1 MIKWYECLLL
11 SALATLSYT
20 ASAQPRQLKFIRIG
34 SEAGLSQSNV
44 ITVLQDRRGFMWFG
58 TWDGLNRYDGYKMSV
73 YRNDPNDSSSLSDN
87 HILQLLEDS
96 DGNIWVATADGG
108 LNRFDRNR
116 DRFVHY
122 RTDSRDPGSI
132 SDNSITSLCQG
143 AGGYLWVG
151 TRFGGLN
158 RMDLH
163 TGKFTR
169 YECRPGHD
177 GSLSDSTVTTIME
190 DSRRRLWVG
199 TEHGGLNLLDPGTG
213 HFTHWKHNGK
223 DGASLSYDHVN
234 CLYEDHWHR
243 LWIGTRG
250 GGLDLMDSAGRCR
263 HFRNEPG
270 NPNSL
275 PRNMILSMAGGEG
288 DELWIGTENGGL
300 SILNIGEGRFVNYT
314 HDDLDNTSLSS
325 NSVYSIYKDPQANMW
340 VGTYSGGVDL
350 YNKKANQ
357 FTAFRHSSSANSP
370 ADNNI
375 LGFLED
381 RRGNI
386 WIGTDGGG
394 VDLFDPRKQ
403 AFSHFTHQPGNPNS
417 ICSNFIPAMTLDR
430 SDNIWMGSV
439 GDGITVYDPVRKTC
453 RQMKKGSEGLSAN
466 NIAVMLCD
474 KDDDIWIG
482 SWDGGLDLYQR
493 SSGKFLTPE
502 QFSAGVSWPSLVV
515 CMLQDSKGFLW
526 FGTYDKG
533 VYRYDKKAKVL
544 IHFAHDVTSGSLSN
558 NTIHCLFEDR
568 KGDVWV
574 GTKSGL
580 NRFDPETNRFTVY
593 SGRDGLSDDHI
604 MGILE
609 DDRGYLWVSTNNGL
623 CKLHPQ
629 SGELANFTVTDG
641 LQSNEFKSHSCL
653 KSTAGVLYFGG
664 VNGYNA
670 FSPDSIRTDDF
681 QPNLI
686 FTNFLIFNRTVPIS
700 TTERVTP
707 LKTAITEAKEI
718 TLSYDQ
724 SVISFEFAA
733 LNYAWQQKQQYSY
746 RLVGFD
752 KSWNNIGTSRQATY
766 TNLSPGNY
774 VLMIRSKANSGKWST
789 RTTQLKL
796 TILPPYWMT
805 WWFRIL
811 AAVVV
816 VGTIVLLVRLR
827 IRTIKR
833 QKILLEQQVRDR
845 TLLLERAKADAEKAN
860 QAKSIFLATMSHEI
874 RTPMNGVIGMADLL
888 AGTPLNEDQQAY
900 VGIIRTSGE
909 SLLNVINDILDFSK
923 IESGNLHLEMRE
935 LDLRTC
941 IEEVLDIFAGKAAKE
956 GVDLLYQIDAGVPAQ
971 IVGDRLRLR
980 QVLLNLVGNA
990 VKFTHHG
997 EIFVLIENERIL
1009 SDGRHVLRF
1018 TVKDTGIGIMPEQ
1031 VDKLFRAFSQVDAS
1045 TTRKYGGSGL
1055 GLAIC
1060 KKLVEAMGGDIAVSS
1075 QLGQGSSFSFTMAV
1089 QAGVHPG
1096 VKHQEDAVGQQ
1107 VLVVDDSQ
1115 TNRSILRNLLEQ
1127 WGFRALVAASGEEA
1141 LRLLGENPGVTLVV
1155 TDMQMPGMDGVQLAR
1170 AVSNRYPG
1178 LPMILLSPIGDD
1190 HYKRYPGLFAA
1201 SLTRPV
1207 KQQLLNA
1214 RVFDA
1219 LRSPQR
1225 PAVNRT
1231 GEPGAETE
1239 KPAFAVS
1246 YPWKILLAEDDPI
1259 NQLVAT
1265 AVLQRLG
1272 YQAEL
1277 VTNGQ
1282 EAAETWKKNGY
1293 DLILMDVQMPGT
1305 DGMEATKIIR
1315 RSGGSQPVIIALT
1328 ANALHGDREECLQAG
1343 MDDYICKP
1351 FELHELL
1358 ALLQKWS
1365 VRKHQTS
1372 HS

>member
-1 MIKWYECLLL
+1 MMKRFGCLLL
-11 SALATLSYT
+11 SALAVLSLT
-20 ASAQPRQLKFIRIG
+20 ANAQPRQLKFIRIG

-73 YRNDPNDSSSLSDN
+73 YRNDPNDSGSLSDN

-96 DGNIWVATADGG
+96 DGNIWIATADGG
-108 LNRFDRNR
+108 LNRYDRGR

-122 RTDSRDPGSI
+122 RSNARDAGSI
-132 SDNSITSLCQG
+132 SDNSITSLWQDSE
-143 AGGYLWVG
+143 GYLWVG

-158 RMDLH
+158 RLDLH

-169 YECRPGHD
+169 YGCRPGD
-177 GSLSDSTVTTIME
+177 DSSLSDSTVTKIME

-199 TEHGGLNLLDPGTG
+199 TEHGGLNLLDRSTG
-213 HFTHWKHNGK
+213 KFSHWKHDEKNK
-223 DGASLSYDHVN
+223 ASLSNNHIT
-234 CLYEDHWHR
+234 CLYEDRWHR

-250 GGLDLMDSAGRCR
+250 GGVDLMDPAGLCS
-263 HFRNEPG
+263 HFRNEPD

-275 PRNMILSMAGGEG
+275 PRNLILCMAAGEG

-300 SILNIGEGRFVNYT
+300 SILNIRDGHFVNYT
-314 HDDLDNTSLSS
+314 HDDLDNTSLSN
-325 NSVYSIYKDPQANMW
+325 NSIYSVYKDPQANMW
-340 VGTYSGGVDL
+340 VGTYSGGVNL
-350 YNKKANQ
+350 YNKKANR
-357 FTAFRHSSSANSP
+357 FPVYRHSSSVNSP
-370 ADNNI
+370 GDNNI

-381 RRGNI
+381 RHGNV

-394 VDLFDPRKQ
+394 VDMFDPRTET
-403 AFSHFTHQPGNPNS
+403 FLHYRHDPGDKNS
-417 ICSNFIPAMTLDR
+417 VCSNFIPAMTIDHN
-430 SDNIWMGSV
+430 DNIWMGSV
-439 GDGITVYDPVRKTC
+439 GDGITIYDPVRMTS
-453 RQMKKGSEGLSAN
+453 RQVKKGYRGLSAN
-466 NIAVMLCD
+466 NIATMLCD
-474 KDDDIWIG
+474 RDNDIWIG
-482 SWDGGLDLYQR
+482 SWDGGLDCYQ
-493 SSGKFLTPE
+493 SATGKFLTPD
-502 QFSAGVSWPSLVV
+502 QFGAGLNWPSLVV
-515 CMLQDSKGFLW
+515 CMLQDSKGYLW

-533 VYRYDKKAKVL
+533 LYRYDKKERALVC
-544 IHFAHDVTSGSLSN
+544 FSHDPTAGSLSN

-568 KGDVWV
+568 EGNIWV

-580 NRFDPETNRFTVY
+580 NRFDPRTNRYTVF
-593 SGRDGLSDDHI
+593 SSHNGLPDDHI

-609 DDRGYLWVSTNNGL
+609 DNKGFLWISTNNGL
-623 CKLHPQ
+623 CKFHPQ

-653 KSTAGVLYFGG
+653 RSSTGGLYFGG
-664 VNGYNA
+664 VNGFNA
-670 FSPDSIRTDDF
+670 FSPDSIRPDPF
-681 QPNLI
+681 QPNLV
-686 FTNFLIFNRTVPIS
+686 FTNFLIFNRAVPIS
-700 TTERVTP
+700 TDADVTP
-707 LKTAITEAKEI
+707 LQTAITEAREI

-724 SVISFEFAA
+724 SVISFEFAS

-746 RLVGFD
+746 KLVGFD
-752 KSWNNIGTSRQATY
+752 KAWNNIGTSRQATY
-766 TNLSPGNY
+766 TNLSPGKY
-774 VLMIRSKANSGKWST
+774 VLMIRCKDNSGKWSS
-789 RTTQLKL
+789 RTTELKL

-811 AAVVV
+811 VAVVV
-816 VGTIVLLVRLR
+816 VGAIVLLVWFR

-833 QKILLEQQVRDR
+833 QQLLLEQQVGER

-888 AGTPLNEDQQAY
+888 VGTPLNEDQRGY
-900 VGIIRTSGE
+900 VEIIRTSGE

-923 IESGNLHLEMRE
+923 IESGNLQLEMRE

-941 IEEVLDIFAGKAAKE
+941 VEEVLDIFAGKAAKE
-956 GVDLLYQIDAGVPAQ
+956 EVDLLYQIDAGVPAR

-997 EIFVLIENERIL
+997 EVFVLIQKEGDL
-1009 SDGRHVLRF
+1009 LRF
-1018 TVKDTGIGIMPEQ
+1018 TVRDTGIGIMPEQ

-1060 KKLVEAMGGDIAVSS
+1060 KKLVEAMGGDIVVSS
-1075 QLGQGSSFSFTMAV
+1075 RPGQGSSFSFTIEA
-1089 QAGVHPG
+1089 QAGAEPADAHDH
-1096 VKHQEDAVGQQ
+1096 KRQEGADGQQ
-1107 VLVVDDSQ
+1107 VLIVDDSQ
-1115 TNRSILRNLLEQ
+1115 TSRQILKGLLEQ
-1127 WGFRALVAASGEEA
+1127 WGLVALVAASGKEA
-1141 LRLLGENPGVTLVV
+1141 LRLLDENPAIALLITN
-1155 TDMQMPGMDGVQLAR
+1155 MRMPDMDGVELAR
-1170 AVSNRYPG
+1170 AVSRRHSR
-1178 LPMILLSPIGDD
+1178 LQMILLSSIGDD

-1201 SLTRPV
+1201 SLTKPV
-1207 KQQLLNA
+1207 KQQLLYS

-1219 LRSPQR
+1219 LRLPLR
-1225 PAVNRT
+1225 ATVN
-1231 GEPGAETE
+1231 GVVDHGAEKE

-1272 YQAEL
+1272 YQADL

-1282 EAAETWKKNGY
+1282 EAAEMWKNNGH

-1305 DGMEATKIIR
+1305 DGMEATRMIR
-1315 RSGGSQPVIIALT
+1315 ETEGRQPVIIALT
-1328 ANALHGDREECLQAG
+1328 ANALHGDREDCLQAG

-1351 FELHELL
+1351 FELQELL

-1365 VRKHQTS
+1365 ARKQQSYH
-1372 HS
+1372 